1 MWYAMLAI
9 EYEQTASADNTA
21 LKKKKQRLPLIFHVH
36 GKYIFF

>member
-21 LKKKKQRLPLIFHVH
+21 LKKKQRLPLIFHVH

>member
-21 LKKKKQRLPLIFHVH
+21 LKKKNKDYL
-36 GKYIFF
+36 

>member
-21 LKKKKQRLPLIFHVH
+21 LKKKTKITSNIPCTR
-36 GKYIFF
+36 